1 MEYIKEYTIFDQLYK
16 ENKSVIIRRRSL
28 KEESGW
34 YFEEQFG
41 MSERERRKN
50 DTTLIVQVVKTVAT
64 ISTQGFMFIQQKSTL
79 FQFGGERKRGIDE
92 YAERAV
98 TAIPSTMKNM
108 MLVYIITQRGRGY
121 LDRDVLLLK
130 V

>member
-1 MEYIKEYTIFDQLYK
+1 
-16 ENKSVIIRRRSL
+16 
-28 KEESGW
+28 
-34 YFEEQFG
+34 
-41 MSERERRKN
+41 
-50 DTTLIVQVVKTVAT
+50 LIVQVVNTVAT

-108 MLVYIITQRGRGY
+108 MFVYIITQRGRGY
-121 LDRDVLLLK
+121 
-130 V
+130 